1 MSLWLSHPLFLPSLV
16 VGITILLW
24 ATSLLPEFITALL
37 FFTIAM
43 AAKIAP
49 PETLF
54 GGFASSAFWLV
65 FSGFVLGIAIRKTGL
80 ADRAARALSAKLT
93 DSWPL
98 MVSSVVLLSYAL
110 AFVMPS
116 NMGRIALLMPIV
128 AAMAKRAGIADGTRA
143 WYGLA
148 LAVGF
153 GTFQLSATILPANVP
168 NLVMSGAA
176 EGSYGIHLN
185 YVPYL
190 LLHTP
195 VLGWLK
201 GIVLIALICWLF
213 PGAPHAPHAP
223 HEAEPP
229 APMSRNEKRLA
240 WMLAVVL
247 TMWVTESWHGIGPA
261 WTGLAAAVVTMLP
274 RVGFISGDEFA
285 SGINIRAC
293 IYVAGILGLA
303 LTVTQ
308 TGIGNAVGET
318 LLRVMPLDA
327 QKPFT
332 SFLALTGI
340 TTALN
345 FIMTA
350 NGVPA
355 LYTTLAESFADATG
369 FPLLSVIMIQVLG
382 YSTPL
387 LPYQASPIVVAMALG
402 KVPARAGMLLCLA
415 LAAVTYLVLLPL
427 DYAWFRV
434 LDKL

>member
-1 MSLWLSHPLFLPSLV
+1 MSLWFSHPLFLPSV
-16 VGITILLW
+16 IVGVTIVLW

-37 FFTIAM
+37 FFAAAM
-43 AAKIAP
+43 VAKIAP
-49 PETLF
+49 PDVIF

-65 FSGFVLGIAIRKTGL
+65 FSGFVLGVAIRKTGL
-80 ADRAARALSAKLT
+80 ADRAARALSARLT

-98 MVSSVVLLSYAL
+98 MVGSVVLLSYAL

-128 AAMAKRAGIADGTRA
+128 AAMAARAGINDGTRA

-176 EGSYGIHLN
+176 EGSFGIHLN
-185 YVPYL
+185 YLPYL

-195 VLGWLK
+195 VLGILK
-201 GIVLIALICWLF
+201 GLVLIGLICWLF
-213 PGAPHAPHAP
+213 PGKPYAPRELAPAW
-223 HEAEPP
+223 
-229 APMSRNEKRLA
+229 PMSREEKRLA
-240 WMLAVVL
+240 WLLAVVL
-247 TMWVTESWHGIGPA
+247 IMWVSESWHGIGPA
-261 WTGLAAAVVTMLP
+261 WTGLAAACVTLLP
-274 RVGFISGDEFA
+274 RVGFITGDEFS
-285 SGINIRAC
+285 SGVNMRTC

-303 LTVTQ
+303 ITVTQ
-308 TGIGNAVGET
+308 TGIGSAVGGA
-318 LLRVMPLDA
+318 LLHVMPLDPDN
-327 QKPFT
+327 PFT

-355 LYTTLAESFADATG
+355 LYTTLAQSFADATG

-415 LAAVTYLVLLPL
+415 LAIATYLVLLPL
-427 DYAWFRV
+427 DYLWFSILGR
-434 LDKL
+434 L

>member
-1 MSLWLSHPLFLPSLV
+1 MSLWLTHPLFIPSLV

-37 FFTIAM
+37 FFAVAM
-43 AAKIAP
+43 VAKIAP
-49 PETLF
+49 ADVIF

-80 ADRAARALSAKLT
+80 ADRAARALSSRLT

-98 MVSSVVLLSYAL
+98 MVASVVLLSYAL

-128 AAMAKRAGIADGTRA
+128 AAMAKRAGINEGTRA

-185 YVPYL
+185 YLPYL

-201 GIVLIALICWLF
+201 GAVLIMLICWLF
-213 PGAPHAPHAP
+213 PGKPHAPRDLTP
-223 HEAEPP
+223 AE
-229 APMSRNEKRLA
+229 PMSRDEKRLA

-247 TMWVTESWHGIGPA
+247 LLWVSESWHGIGPA
-261 WTGLAAAVVTMLP
+261 WTGLAAAVITLLP
-274 RVGFISGDEFA
+274 RVGFINGDEFS
-285 SGINIRAC
+285 SGVNIRTC

-303 LTVTQ
+303 ITVTQ
-308 TGIGNAVGET
+308 TGIGNAVGEA
-318 LLRVMPLDA
+318 LLQVMPLDEE
-327 QKPFT
+327 KPFT

-355 LYTTLAESFADATG
+355 LYTTLAQSFADATG

-402 KVPARAGMLLCLA
+402 KVPARAGMLLCIA
-415 LAAVTYLVLLPL
+415 LATATYLVLLPL
-427 DYAWFRV
+427 DYLWFSV
-434 LDKL
+434 LGKL

>member
-1 MSLWLSHPLFLPSLV
+1 MSLWFSHPLFLPSLI
-16 VGITILLW
+16 VGITIILW

-37 FFTIAM
+37 FFTVAM

-49 PETLF
+49 PEVIF

-65 FSGFVLGIAIRKTGL
+65 FSGFVLGVAIRKTGL
-80 ADRAARALSAKLT
+80 ADRAARALSARLT
-93 DSWPL
+93 DSWL
-98 MVSSVVLLSYAL
+98 RMVASVVLLSYAL

-128 AAMAKRAGIADGTRA
+128 AAMASRAGIKEGTRS

-176 EGSYGIHLN
+176 EGAWGIHLN
-185 YVPYL
+185 YLPYL

-201 GIVLIALICWLF
+201 GALLIALICWLF
-213 PGAPHAPHAP
+213 PGKPQPP
-223 HEAEPP
+223 KEIEATP
-229 APMSRNEKRLA
+229 PMSAAEKRLA
-240 WMLAVVL
+240 WLLAIVL
-247 TMWVTESWHGIGPA
+247 TLWVTESWHGIGPA
-261 WTGLAAAVVTMLP
+261 WTGLAAACVTLLP
-274 RVGFISGDEFA
+274 RVGFISGEEFSA
-285 SGINIRAC
+285 GVNIRTC

-303 LTVTQ
+303 ITVTQ
-308 TGIGNAVGET
+308 TGIGDAVGEA
-318 LLRVMPLDA
+318 LLRVMPLDPER
-327 QKPFT
+327 PFT

-355 LYTTLAESFADATG
+355 LYTTFAQSFAEATN

-402 KVPARAGMLLCLA
+402 KVPAKAGMMLCLA
-415 LAAVTYLVLLPL
+415 LAAASYLLLLPL
-427 DYAWFRV
+427 DYLWYQV
-434 LDKL
+434 LGKL

>member
-1 MSLWLSHPLFLPSLV
+1 MSLWLSHPLLLPSMV
-16 VGITILLW
+16 IGVTIVLW

-37 FFTIAM
+37 FFAVAM
-43 AAKIAP
+43 VAKIAP
-49 PETLF
+49 ADTLF

-65 FSGFVLGIAIRKTGL
+65 FSGFVLGVAIRKTGL
-80 ADRAARALSAKLT
+80 ADRVARALSTRLN
-93 DSWPL
+93 DSWWL
-98 MVSSVVLLSYAL
+98 MVASVVLLSYAL

-116 NMGRIALLMPIV
+116 NMGRIALLMPVV
-128 AAMAKRAGIADGTRA
+128 AAMAKRFGIEDGTRS

-185 YVPYL
+185 YLPYL

-195 VLGWLK
+195 VLGLLK
-201 GIVLIALICWLF
+201 GFLLIVLICWMF
-213 PGAPHAPHAP
+213 PGKPTPPRTLAPI
-223 HEAEPP
+223 E
-229 APMSRNEKRLA
+229 PMSGAEKRLA
-240 WMLAVVL
+240 WMLLVVL
-247 TMWVTESWHGIGPA
+247 TLWVTESWHGVGPA
-261 WTGLAAAVVTMLP
+261 WTGLVAAVITLLP
-274 RVGFISGDEFA
+274 RVGFINGDEFA
-285 SGINIRAC
+285 SGVNFRTC

-303 LTVTQ
+303 ITVTE
-308 TGIGNAVGET
+308 TGLGSVVGES
-318 LLRVMPLDA
+318 LLKVMPLDP
-327 QKPFT
+327 QRPFT
-332 SFLALTGI
+332 SFVALTGI
-340 TTALN
+340 TSAMN

-355 LYTTLAESFADATG
+355 LFTTLAQSFSQATG

-402 KVPARAGMLLCLA
+402 KVPARAGIALCLA
-415 LAAVTYLVLLPL
+415 LALVTFLVLLPL
-427 DYAWFRV
+427 DYAWFR
-434 LDKL
+434 LLHQL

>member
-16 VGITILLW
+16 VGITVLLW

-37 FFTIAM
+37 FFTVAM

-49 PETLF
+49 PDMIF

-93 DSWPL
+93 DSWLL

-195 VLGWLK
+195 ILAWLK
-201 GIVLIALICWLF
+201 GAVLIALICWLF
-213 PGAPHAPHAP
+213 PGAPCTPR
-223 HEAEPP
+223 EAEAS

-240 WMLAVVL
+240 WMLTVVL

-274 RVGFISGDEFA
+274 RIGFISGDEFA

-318 LLRVMPLDA
+318 LLHVMPLDT

-355 LYTTLAESFADATG
+355 LYTTLAESFAAATG

-382 YSTPL
+382 YSTPI

-402 KVPARAGMLLCLA
+402 KVPAKAGMLLCLA

-434 LDKL
+434 LGKL

>member
-1 MSLWLSHPLFLPSLV
+1 MSLWFTHPLFLPSV
-16 VGITILLW
+16 IVGITIVLW

-37 FFTIAM
+37 FFTAAM
-43 AAKIAP
+43 VAKIAP
-49 PETLF
+49 TDVIF

-65 FSGFVLGIAIRKTGL
+65 FSGFVLGVAIRKTGL
-80 ADRAARALSAKLT
+80 ADRAATALSAKLT
-93 DSWPL
+93 DSWL
-98 MVSSVVLLSYAL
+98 QMVASVVLLSYAL

-128 AAMAKRAGIADGTRA
+128 AAMAARAGIHEGTRP

-195 VLGWLK
+195 VLGILK
-201 GIVLIALICWLF
+201 GMILIGLICWLF
-213 PGAPHAPHAP
+213 PGQPQAPREQLPSQ
-223 HEAEPP
+223 
-229 APMSRNEKRLA
+229 PMSRQEKRLS
-240 WMLAVVL
+240 WLLAVVL
-247 TMWVTESWHGIGPA
+247 TLWVTESWHGIGPT
-261 WTGLAAAVVTMLP
+261 WTGLAAACVTLLP
-274 RVGFISGDEFA
+274 RVGFINGDEFS
-285 SGINIRAC
+285 SGVNIRTC

-303 LTVTQ
+303 ITVTQ
-308 TGIGNAVGET
+308 TGIGNAVGDA
-318 LLRVMPLDA
+318 LLHVMPLDPDR
-327 QKPFT
+327 PFT

-355 LYTTLAESFADATG
+355 LFTTLAQSFSEATG

-415 LAAVTYLVLLPL
+415 LAVATYLVLLPL
-427 DYAWFRV
+427 DYAWFSV
-434 LDKL
+434 LGRL

>member
-1 MSLWLSHPLFLPSLV
+1 MSLWFTHPLFLPSLI
-16 VGITILLW
+16 VGVTIVLW

-37 FFTIAM
+37 FFAAAM
-43 AAKIAP
+43 VAKIAP
-49 PETLF
+49 PEVIF

-65 FSGFVLGIAIRKTGL
+65 FSGFVLGVAIRKTGL
-80 ADRAARALSAKLT
+80 ADRAARALSARLT

-98 MVSSVVLLSYAL
+98 MVGSVVLLSYAL

-128 AAMAKRAGIADGTRA
+128 AAMAARAGINDGTRA

-185 YVPYL
+185 YLPYL

-195 VLGWLK
+195 VLGLLK
-201 GIVLIALICWLF
+201 GLVLIGLICWLF
-213 PGAPHAPHAP
+213 PGKPHAPR
-223 HEAEPP
+223 ELTP
-229 APMSRNEKRLA
+229 AGPMSREEKRLA
-240 WMLAVVL
+240 WLLAVVL
-247 TMWVTESWHGIGPA
+247 IMWVSESWHGIGPA
-261 WTGLAAAVVTMLP
+261 WTGLAAACVTLLP
-274 RVGFISGDEFA
+274 RVGFITGDEFS
-285 SGINIRAC
+285 SGVNMRTC

-303 LTVTQ
+303 ITVTQ
-308 TGIGNAVGET
+308 TGIGSAVGGA
-318 LLRVMPLDA
+318 LLHVMPLDPDN
-327 QKPFT
+327 PFT

-355 LYTTLAESFADATG
+355 LYTTLAQSFADATG

-415 LAAVTYLVLLPL
+415 LAIATYLVLLPL

-434 LDKL
+434 LGKL

>member
-16 VGITILLW
+16 VGITVLLW

-37 FFTIAM
+37 FFTVAM

-49 PETLF
+49 PDMIF

-93 DSWPL
+93 DSWLL

-195 VLGWLK
+195 ILAWLK
-201 GIVLIALICWLF
+201 GAVLIALICWLF
-213 PGAPHAPHAP
+213 PGAPCTPR
-223 HEAEPP
+223 EAE
-229 APMSRNEKRLA
+229 ASTPMSRNEKRLA
-240 WMLAVVL
+240 WMLTVVL
-247 TMWVTESWHGIGPA
+247 MMWVTESWHGIGPA

-274 RVGFISGDEFA
+274 RIGFISGDEFA
-285 SGINIRAC
+285 SGINICAC

-318 LLRVMPLDA
+318 LLHVMPLDT

-355 LYTTLAESFADATG
+355 LYTTLAESFAAATG

-382 YSTPL
+382 YSTPI

-402 KVPARAGMLLCLA
+402 KVPAKAGMLLCLA

-434 LDKL
+434 LGKL

>member
-1 MSLWLSHPLFLPSLV
+1 M
-16 VGITILLW
+16 G
-24 ATSLLPEFITALL
+24 TSLLPEFLTALL
-37 FFTIAM
+37 FFTAAMIAR
-43 AAKIAP
+43 IAP
-49 PETLF
+49 PEVIF

-65 FSGFVLGIAIRKTGL
+65 FSGFVLGVAIRKTGL
-80 ADRAARALSAKLT
+80 ADRAARALSARLT

-98 MVSSVVLLSYAL
+98 MVASVVLLTYAL

-128 AAMAKRAGIADGTRA
+128 AAMAKRAGIADGSRA
-143 WYGLA
+143 WFGLA

-195 VLGWLK
+195 VLGILK
-201 GIVLIALICWLF
+201 GLVLIGLICWLF
-213 PGAPHAPHAP
+213 PGAPKPVKDLTP
-223 HEAEPP
+223 PEP
-229 APMSRNEKRLA
+229 MGRDEKRLA
-240 WMLAVVL
+240 WLLAVVL
-247 TMWVTESWHGIGPA
+247 VMWVTESWHGIGPA
-261 WTGLAAAVVTMLP
+261 WTGLAASIVVMLP
-274 RVGFISGDEFA
+274 RVGFITGDEFSA
-285 SGINIRAC
+285 GVNMRTC

-303 LTVTQ
+303 ITVTQ
-308 TGIGNAVGET
+308 TGIGSAVGEA
-318 LLRVMPLDA
+318 LMRVMPLDA
-327 QKPFT
+327 DAPFT

-355 LYTTLAESFADATG
+355 LYTTLAQSFSDATG

-387 LPYQASPIVVAMALG
+387 LPYQASPIVVAMGLG
-402 KVPARAGMLLCLA
+402 RVPARAGMLLCLA
-415 LAAVTYLVLLPL
+415 LAVATYLVLLPL
-427 DYAWFRV
+427 DYLWFSLLGR
-434 LDKL
+434 L

>member
-1 MSLWLSHPLFLPSLV
+1 
-16 VGITILLW
+16 
-24 ATSLLPEFITALL
+24 
-37 FFTIAM
+37 
-43 AAKIAP
+43 
-49 PETLF
+49 
-54 GGFASSAFWLV
+54 
-65 FSGFVLGIAIRKTGL
+65 
-80 ADRAARALSAKLT
+80 
-93 DSWPL
+93 
-98 MVSSVVLLSYAL
+98 MV
-110 AFVMPS
+110 
-116 NMGRIALLMPIV
+116 
-128 AAMAKRAGIADGTRA
+128 
-143 WYGLA
+143 
-148 LAVGF
+148 
-153 GTFQLSATILPANVP
+153 
-168 NLVMSGAA
+168 
-176 EGSYGIHLN
+176 
-185 YVPYL
+185 
-190 LLHTP
+190 
-195 VLGWLK
+195 K

-213 PGAPHAPHAP
+213 PGAPHAPY
-223 HEAEPP
+223 EAEPP
-229 APMSRNEKRLA
+229 APISRNEKRLA

-318 LLRVMPLDA
+318 LLRVMPLDT

-382 YSTPL
+382 LFHAAITVSG
-387 LPYQASPIVVAMALG
+387 VADCRCDGVRKGAG
-402 KVPARAGMLLCLA
+402 KGGNVAVSGAGGGDVSGTATTGLR
-415 LAAVTYLVLLPL
+415 LVSS
-427 DYAWFRV
+427 AG
-434 LDKL
+434 

>member
-1 MSLWLSHPLFLPSLV
+1 MSLWLTHPLFLPSLIIGV
-16 VGITILLW
+16 TIVLW

-37 FFTIAM
+37 FFAAAM
-43 AAKIAP
+43 VSKIAP
-49 PETLF
+49 ADVIF

-65 FSGFVLGIAIRKTGL
+65 FSGFVLGVAIRKTGL
-80 ADRAARALSAKLT
+80 ADRAARAISARLT
-93 DSWPL
+93 DSWLL
-98 MVSSVVLLSYAL
+98 MVGSVVLLSYAL

-128 AAMAKRAGIADGTRA
+128 AAMAARAGIHEGSRA
-143 WYGLA
+143 WFGLA

-176 EGSYGIHLN
+176 EGAFGIHLN

-195 VLGWLK
+195 VLGILK
-201 GIVLIALICWLF
+201 GLILIALICWLF
-213 PGAPHAPHAP
+213 PGKPHASRDL
-223 HEAEPP
+223 EP
-229 APMSRNEKRLA
+229 ATPMSRDEKRLA

-247 TMWVTESWHGIGPA
+247 ILWVTESWHGIGPA
-261 WTGLAAAVVTMLP
+261 WTGLAAACVTLLP
-274 RVGFISGDEFA
+274 RIGFINGEEFA
-285 SGINIRAC
+285 TGVNIRTC

-303 LTVTQ
+303 ITVTQ
-308 TGIGNAVGET
+308 TGIGRAVGDA
-318 LLRVMPLDA
+318 LLHVMPLDP
-327 QKPFT
+327 QNPFT
-332 SFLALTGI
+332 SFAALTGI

-355 LYTTLAESFADATG
+355 LYTSLAQSFSDATG
-369 FPLLSVIMIQVLG
+369 FPLLSTIMIQVLG

-415 LAAVTYLVLLPL
+415 LAVATYLVLLPL
-427 DYAWFRV
+427 DYLWYQV
-434 LDKL
+434 LGQL

>member
-1 MSLWLSHPLFLPSLV
+1 MSLWFTHPLFLPSLI
-16 VGITILLW
+16 VGVTIVLW

-37 FFTIAM
+37 FFAAAM
-43 AAKIAP
+43 VAKIAP
-49 PETLF
+49 PEVIF

-65 FSGFVLGIAIRKTGL
+65 FSGFVLGVAIRKTGL
-80 ADRAARALSAKLT
+80 ADRAARALSARLT

-98 MVSSVVLLSYAL
+98 MVGSVVLLSYAL

-128 AAMAKRAGIADGTRA
+128 AAMAARAGINDGTRA

-185 YVPYL
+185 YLPYL

-195 VLGWLK
+195 VLGLLK
-201 GIVLIALICWLF
+201 GLVLIGLICWLF
-213 PGAPHAPHAP
+213 PGKPHAPR
-223 HEAEPP
+223 ELTP
-229 APMSRNEKRLA
+229 AGPMSREEKRLA
-240 WMLAVVL
+240 WLLAVVL
-247 TMWVTESWHGIGPA
+247 IMWVGESWHGIGPA
-261 WTGLAAAVVTMLP
+261 WTGLAAACVTLLP
-274 RVGFISGDEFA
+274 RVGFITGDEFS
-285 SGINIRAC
+285 SGVNMRTC

-303 LTVTQ
+303 ITVTQ
-308 TGIGNAVGET
+308 TGIGSAVGGA
-318 LLRVMPLDA
+318 LLHVMPLDPDN
-327 QKPFT
+327 PFT

-355 LYTTLAESFADATG
+355 LYTTLAQSFADATG

-415 LAAVTYLVLLPL
+415 LAIATYLVLLPL

-434 LDKL
+434 LGQL

>member
-1 MSLWLSHPLFLPSLV
+1 MSIWLSHPLFLPSLV
-16 VGITILLW
+16 VSITILLW

-37 FFTIAM
+37 FFTVAM

-49 PETLF
+49 PETIF

-213 PGAPHAPHAP
+213 PGAPHVPY
-223 HEAEPP
+223 EAEPP
-229 APMSRNEKRLA
+229 APISRNEKRLA

-318 LLRVMPLDA
+318 LLRVMPLDT

-434 LDKL
+434 LGKL

>member
-16 VGITILLW
+16 VGITVLLW

-37 FFTIAM
+37 FFTVAM

-49 PETLF
+49 PDMIF

-93 DSWPL
+93 DSWLL

-168 NLVMSGAA
+168 NLAMSGAA

-195 VLGWLK
+195 ILAWLK
-201 GIVLIALICWLF
+201 GAVLIALICWLF
-213 PGAPHAPHAP
+213 PGAPCTPR
-223 HEAEPP
+223 EAEAS

-240 WMLAVVL
+240 WMLTVVL

-274 RVGFISGDEFA
+274 RIGFISGDEFA

-303 LTVTQ
+303 LTVTH

-318 LLRVMPLDA
+318 LLHVMPLDT

-332 SFLALTGI
+332 SFLALMGI

-355 LYTTLAESFADATG
+355 LYTTLAESFAAATG

-382 YSTPL
+382 YSTPI

-402 KVPARAGMLLCLA
+402 KVPAKAGMLLCLA

-434 LDKL
+434 LGKL

>member
-1 MSLWLSHPLFLPSLV
+1 MSLWFTHPLFLPSIIIGL
-16 VGITILLW
+16 TIVLW

-37 FFTIAM
+37 FFAAAM
-43 AAKIAP
+43 VAKIAP
-49 PETLF
+49 PDVIF

-65 FSGFVLGIAIRKTGL
+65 FSGFVLGVAIRKTGL
-80 ADRAARALSAKLT
+80 ADRAARVLSARLT
-93 DSWPL
+93 DSWL
-98 MVSSVVLLSYAL
+98 QMVASVVLLSYAL

-128 AAMAKRAGIADGTRA
+128 AAMAARAGINEGTRS

-185 YVPYL
+185 YLPYL

-195 VLGWLK
+195 VLGILK
-201 GIVLIALICWLF
+201 GLILIGLICWLF
-213 PGAPHAPHAP
+213 PGQPHAPKDLTP
-223 HEAEPP
+223 PEP
-229 APMSRNEKRLA
+229 MRREEKRLA
-240 WMLAVVL
+240 WLLAVVL

-261 WTGLAAAVVTMLP
+261 WTGLAAACITLLP
-274 RVGFISGDEFA
+274 RVGFINGDEFS
-285 SGINIRAC
+285 SGVNIRTC

-303 LTVTQ
+303 ITVTQ
-308 TGIGNAVGET
+308 TGIGAAVGNA
-318 LLRVMPLDA
+318 LLHIMPLDPA
-327 QKPFT
+327 HPFT
-332 SFLALTGI
+332 SFLALTGT

-355 LYTTLAESFADATG
+355 LFTTLAQSFSDATG

-402 KVPARAGMLLCLA
+402 KVPARAGMLLCIA
-415 LAAVTYLVLLPL
+415 LAVATYLVLLPL
-427 DYAWFRV
+427 DYAWFSV
-434 LDKL
+434 LGKL

>member
-1 MSLWLSHPLFLPSLV
+1 MSLWFSHPLFLPSLI
-16 VGITILLW
+16 VGVTIVLW

-37 FFTIAM
+37 FFAAAM
-43 AAKIAP
+43 VAKIAP
-49 PETLF
+49 PDVIF

-65 FSGFVLGIAIRKTGL
+65 FSGFVLGVAIRKTGL
-80 ADRAARALSAKLT
+80 ADRAARALSARLT

-98 MVSSVVLLSYAL
+98 MVGSVVLLSYAL

-128 AAMAKRAGIADGTRA
+128 AAMAARAGINDGTRA

-185 YVPYL
+185 YLPYL

-195 VLGWLK
+195 VLGILK
-201 GIVLIALICWLF
+201 GLVLIGLICWLF
-213 PGAPHAPHAP
+213 PGKPHAPRELAP
-223 HEAEPP
+223 AG
-229 APMSRNEKRLA
+229 PMSREEKRLA
-240 WMLAVVL
+240 WLLAVVL
-247 TMWVTESWHGIGPA
+247 IMWVSESWHGIGPA
-261 WTGLAAAVVTMLP
+261 WTGLAAACVTLLP
-274 RVGFISGDEFA
+274 RVGFITGDEFA
-285 SGINIRAC
+285 SGVNMRTC

-303 LTVTQ
+303 ITVTQ
-308 TGIGNAVGET
+308 TGIGSAVGGA
-318 LLRVMPLDA
+318 LLHVMPLDPDN
-327 QKPFT
+327 PFT

-355 LYTTLAESFADATG
+355 LYTTLAQSFADATG

-415 LAAVTYLVLLPL
+415 LAVATYLVLLPL
-427 DYAWFRV
+427 DYLWFSILGR
-434 LDKL
+434 L

>member
-1 MSLWLSHPLFLPSLV
+1 MSLWFTHPLFLPSV
-16 VGITILLW
+16 IVGVTIVLW

-37 FFTIAM
+37 FFTAAM
-43 AAKIAP
+43 ATKIAP
-49 PETLF
+49 PEVVF

-65 FSGFVLGIAIRKTGL
+65 FSGFVLGVAIRKTGL
-80 ADRAARALSAKLT
+80 ADRAARALSTKLT
-93 DSWPL
+93 DSWVL
-98 MVSSVVLLSYAL
+98 MVASVVLLSYAL

-128 AAMAKRAGIADGTRA
+128 AAMAKRAGIADGSRA
-143 WYGLA
+143 WFGLA

-195 VLGWLK
+195 VLGILK
-201 GIVLIALICWLF
+201 SLILIGLICWLF
-213 PGAPHAPHAP
+213 PGAPKPPQDLAPS
-223 HEAEPP
+223 EP
-229 APMSRNEKRLA
+229 MGRDEKRLA
-240 WMLAVVL
+240 WLLAAVL
-247 TMWVTESWHGIGPA
+247 VMWVSESWHGIGPA
-261 WTGLAAAVVTMLP
+261 WTGLAAALIVMLP
-274 RVGFISGDEFA
+274 RVGFITGEEFSA
-285 SGINIRAC
+285 GVNMRTC

-303 LTVTQ
+303 ITVTQ
-308 TGIGNAVGET
+308 TGIGNAVGEA
-318 LLRVMPLDA
+318 LLKVMPLDA
-327 QKPFT
+327 ESPFT

-355 LYTTLAESFADATG
+355 LYTTLAQSFSDATG

-387 LPYQASPIVVAMALG
+387 LPYQASPIVVAMGLG
-402 KVPARAGMLLCLA
+402 KVPARAGMLLCIALA
-415 LAAVTYLVLLPL
+415 LATYLVLLPL
-427 DYAWFRV
+427 DYMWFSV
-434 LDKL
+434 LGKL

>member
-1 MSLWLSHPLFLPSLV
+1 MSLWLSHPLFLPSV
-16 VGITILLW
+16 IVGITIVLW

-37 FFTIAM
+37 FFTAAM
-43 AAKIAP
+43 VAKIAP
-49 PETLF
+49 PEVIF

-65 FSGFVLGIAIRKTGL
+65 FSGFVLGVAIRKTGL
-80 ADRAARALSAKLT
+80 ADRAARALSARMT
-93 DSWPL
+93 DSWL
-98 MVSSVVLLSYAL
+98 QMVASVVLLSYAL

-128 AAMAKRAGIADGTRA
+128 AAMAMRAGINEGTRS

-195 VLGWLK
+195 VLGILK
-201 GIVLIALICWLF
+201 GIILIGLICWLF
-213 PGAPHAPHAP
+213 PGQPQAPR
-223 HEAEPP
+223 EQTP
-229 APMSRNEKRLA
+229 AKPMSRDEKRLA
-240 WMLAVVL
+240 WLLAVVL

-261 WTGLAAAVVTMLP
+261 WTGLAAACVTLLP
-274 RVGFISGDEFA
+274 RVGFINGDEFS
-285 SGINIRAC
+285 SGVNIRTC

-303 LTVTQ
+303 ITVTQ
-308 TGIGNAVGET
+308 TGIGRAVGEA
-318 LLRVMPLDA
+318 LLQVMPLDPA
-327 QKPFT
+327 RPFT

-355 LYTTLAESFADATG
+355 LFTTLAQSFSDATG

-415 LAAVTYLVLLPL
+415 LAVVTYLVLLPL
-427 DYAWFRV
+427 DYAWFSV
-434 LDKL
+434 LRKL

>member
-16 VGITILLW
+16 VGITVLLW

-37 FFTIAM
+37 FFTVAM

-49 PETLF
+49 PDMIF

-93 DSWPL
+93 DSWLL

-195 VLGWLK
+195 ILAWLK
-201 GIVLIALICWLF
+201 GVVLIALICWLF
-213 PGAPHAPHAP
+213 PGAPCTPR
-223 HEAEPP
+223 EAEAS

-240 WMLAVVL
+240 WMLTVVL

-261 WTGLAAAVVTMLP
+261 WAGLAAAVVTMLP
-274 RVGFISGDEFA
+274 RIGFISGDEFA

-318 LLRVMPLDA
+318 LLHVMPLDT

-355 LYTTLAESFADATG
+355 LYTTLAESFAAATG

-382 YSTPL
+382 YSTPI

-402 KVPARAGMLLCLA
+402 KVPAKAGMLLCLA

-434 LDKL
+434 LGKL

>member
-1 MSLWLSHPLFLPSLV
+1 MSIWLSHPLFLPSLV
-16 VGITILLW
+16 VSITILLW

-37 FFTIAM
+37 FFTVAM

-49 PETLF
+49 PETIF
-54 GGFASSAFWLV
+54 GGFASSAFWMV

-213 PGAPHAPHAP
+213 PGAPHVPY
-223 HEAEPP
+223 EAEPP
-229 APMSRNEKRLA
+229 APISRNEKRLA

-318 LLRVMPLDA
+318 LLRVMPLDT

-434 LDKL
+434 LGKL

>member
-16 VGITILLW
+16 VGITVLLW

-37 FFTIAM
+37 FFTVAM

-49 PETLF
+49 PDMIF

-80 ADRAARALSAKLT
+80 ADRAARALSARLT
-93 DSWPL
+93 DSWLL

-195 VLGWLK
+195 ILAWLK
-201 GIVLIALICWLF
+201 GAVLIALICWLF
-213 PGAPHAPHAP
+213 PGAPCTPR
-223 HEAEPP
+223 EAEAS

-240 WMLAVVL
+240 WMLTVVL

-274 RVGFISGDEFA
+274 RIGFISGDEFA

-318 LLRVMPLDA
+318 LLHVMPLDT

-355 LYTTLAESFADATG
+355 LYTTLAESFAAATG

-382 YSTPL
+382 YSTPI

-402 KVPARAGMLLCLA
+402 KVPAKAGMLLCLA

-434 LDKL
+434 LGKL

>member
-1 MSLWLSHPLFLPSLV
+1 MSLWFTHPLFLPSLI
-16 VGITILLW
+16 VGVTILLW

-37 FFTIAM
+37 FFAAAM
-43 AAKIAP
+43 VAKIAP
-49 PETLF
+49 PEVIF

-65 FSGFVLGIAIRKTGL
+65 FSGFVLGVAIRKTGL
-80 ADRAARALSAKLT
+80 ADRAARALSARLT

-98 MVSSVVLLSYAL
+98 MVGSVVLLSYAL

-128 AAMAKRAGIADGTRA
+128 AAMAARAGINDGTRA

-185 YVPYL
+185 YLPYL

-195 VLGWLK
+195 VLGLLK
-201 GIVLIALICWLF
+201 GLVLIGLICWLF
-213 PGAPHAPHAP
+213 PGKPHAPRDLT
-223 HEAEPP
+223 P
-229 APMSRNEKRLA
+229 AGPMSREEKRLA
-240 WMLAVVL
+240 WLLAVVL
-247 TMWVTESWHGIGPA
+247 IMWVSESWHGIGPA
-261 WTGLAAAVVTMLP
+261 WTGLAAACVTLLP
-274 RVGFISGDEFA
+274 RVGFITGDEFS
-285 SGINIRAC
+285 SGVNMRTC

-303 LTVTQ
+303 ITVTQ
-308 TGIGNAVGET
+308 TGIGSAVGGA
-318 LLRVMPLDA
+318 LLHVMPLDPDN
-327 QKPFT
+327 PFT

-355 LYTTLAESFADATG
+355 LYTTLAQSFADATG

-415 LAAVTYLVLLPL
+415 LAIATYLVLLPL
-427 DYAWFRV
+427 DYAWFSILGR
-434 LDKL
+434 L